1 MASTDDNATESAEPI
16 PLYPTIN
23 NILQHCNTNQAKMY
37 AHLAPKVDEL
47 YKELNAKLEALYEP
61 VIEACTSMRDNRN
74 SRLMLAIESSLTYSF
89 LKIIKN
95 SDTFTFYPADV
106 ERHFSVDVWTPEF
119 DTHDPYGD
127 PGNYYRRHRLKVS
140 ISVSFPTIANS
151 TATDRLV
158 ALTATDYDTYF
169 LGNSCLQDYEDYTVS
184 RYRDHICFEFD
195 YELDDLDIPHD
206 NRYCS
211 MPDFPL
217 RPKPQTK

>member
-23 NILQHCNTNQAKMY
+23 NILKHCNTNQVKMY
-37 AHLAPKVDEL
+37 AHLEPKVTEL
-47 YKELNAKLEALYEP
+47 YNELNAKLEALYQP

-74 SRLMLAIESSLTYSF
+74 SRLMLAMESSLTNSF
-89 LKIIKN
+89 LTLMKN
-95 SDTFTFYPADV
+95 CGAFTFYPADIKK
-106 ERHFSVDVWTPEF
+106 HFSVDVWTPEF
-119 DTHDPYGD
+119 DTHDPYDD
-127 PGNYYRRHRLKVS
+127 PGNAYRRHRLRIS

-151 TATDRLV
+151 TETDRLV

-169 LGNSCLQDYEDYTVS
+169 LGNSCLEHEDYTVA
-184 RYRDHICFEFD
+184 RCRDNICFEFD

-206 NRYCS
+206 NRYCA

-217 RPKPQTK
+217 RPVRQTK